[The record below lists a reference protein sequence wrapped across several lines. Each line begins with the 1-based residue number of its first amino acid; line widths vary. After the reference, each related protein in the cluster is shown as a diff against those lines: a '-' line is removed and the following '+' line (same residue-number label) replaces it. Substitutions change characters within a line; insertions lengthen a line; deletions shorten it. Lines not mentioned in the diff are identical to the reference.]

1 MLCLRASSPAKG
13 LISREAC
20 IGFHRTSAISIHL
33 LYQIIGL
40 TKLDS
45 GYVFIS
51 RRLFPIRVR
60 GLEHRVGH
68 FQPPRRSPAHR
79 YDFSLALKPY
89 GLDNC
94 HCIGRRD
101 DGSPAYGQEGAL
113 EATHLW
119 EAGLQYSA
127 KLQVRC
133 SASEKL
139 SVFHSYNL
147 NPVLNM
153 SRGEKAFFRALNVS
167 S

>member
-13 LISREAC
+13 HISREAC

-33 LYQIIGL
+33 LYQIIDL

-79 YDFSLALKPY
+79 YDFYLWLSSSTAWT
-89 GLDNC
+89 N
-94 HCIGRRD
+94 
-101 DGSPAYGQEGAL
+101 
-113 EATHLW
+113 AT
-119 EAGLQYSA
+119 ASA
-127 KLQVRC
+127 DVMM
-133 SASEKL
+133 E
-139 SVFHSYNL
+139 
-147 NPVLNM
+147 
-153 SRGEKAFFRALNVS
+153 
-167 S
+167 